1 MDILYL
7 IDRLENLVTN
17 SKRMPLVNQVI
28 LKEADLLNIIEQLR
42 TSIPAE
48 VKQSR
53 RIMQEQE
60 RILSQA
66 QSDANTI
73 LNQAHAEAERALTN
87 EGLLQVA
94 KEREQEIIRHANEQA
109 QMIVRR
115 AERHTE
121 QMQIEADSYAAETLR
136 NLKEHLRQVEATIEH
151 VVMNEIERTITSIDL
166 GLESL
171 EGRPPDEEEELPE
184 EDDVPLNE
192 RDDGGDDRAGREQ
205 HSSSLQQ
212 RSLPRRASLAADT
225 MGGPNFPAP

>member
-28 LKEADLLNIIEQLR
+28 VKEADLLNIIDQLR
-42 TSIPAE
+42 TSIPME
-48 VKQSR
+48 IKQAR
-53 RIMQEQE
+53 RIMQEKE

-66 QSDANTI
+66 KSDANII
-73 LNQAHAEAERALTN
+73 LNQARAETERALTS

-94 KEREQEIIRHANEQA
+94 QEREQEIIHQANEQA

-121 QMQIEADSYAAETLR
+121 QMQIEADNYAAETLR

-151 VVMNEIERTITSIDL
+151 VVMNEIERTVTSIDL

-171 EGRPPDEEEELPE
+171 EGRPPDEEEPQEG
-184 EDDVPLNE
+184 DDIPLDE
-192 RDDGGDDRAGREQ
+192 SGEGRDDRAEREQ
-205 HSSSLQQ
+205 WSSSNQH
-212 RSLPRRASLAADT
+212 RPLPRRASLAADT